1 MKKNL
6 TIGFA
11 LLVLFTTFSSKKE
24 LSINQ
29 LKVKEIIIKNNEIL
43 REEELIKDFSFLYN
57 KNMVFLNVFEINK
70 KLEKKSFIKKLKIK
84 KIYPNRLEIKI
95 IEKEPIAIIIK
106 NKRKFFLDKNI
117 QLIDYRK
124 NLKYINLPIIYGD
137 DKNFKKLFF
146 DLKKNNFPIEMISKY
161 YFYDVKRWDIEMKDK
176 KIVKLPSKNYRKSL
190 KNFISIQ
197 TNKNFEKYKI
207 FDYRLNGQLI
217 LK

>member
-1 MKKNL
+1 M
-6 TIGFA
+6 
-11 LLVLFTTFSSKKE
+11 
-24 LSINQ
+24 
-29 LKVKEIIIKNNEIL
+29 
-43 REEELIKDFSFLYN
+43 
-57 KNMVFLNVFEINK
+57 
-70 KLEKKSFIKKLKIK
+70 
-84 KIYPNRLEIKI
+84 
-95 IEKEPIAIIIK
+95 
-106 NKRKFFLDKNI
+106 DKNI

>member
-43 REEELIKDFSFLYN
+43 REKELIKDFSFLYN

-124 NLKYINLPIIYGD
+124 NLKYTNLPIIYGD

>member
-43 REEELIKDFSFLYN
+43 REKELIKDFSFLYN

-124 NLKYINLPIIYGD
+124 NLKYTNLPIIYGD

-190 KNFISIQ
+190 Q
-197 TNKNFEKYKI
+197 
-207 FDYRLNGQLI
+207 I
-217 LK
+217 L

>member
-1 MKKNL
+1 
-6 TIGFA
+6 
-11 LLVLFTTFSSKKE
+11 
-24 LSINQ
+24 
-29 LKVKEIIIKNNEIL
+29 
-43 REEELIKDFSFLYN
+43 
-57 KNMVFLNVFEINK
+57 MVFLNVFETNK

>member
-137 DKNFKKLFF
+137 GKNFKKLFF

>member
-1 MKKNL
+1 M
-6 TIGFA
+6 
-11 LLVLFTTFSSKKE
+11 
-24 LSINQ
+24 
-29 LKVKEIIIKNNEIL
+29 
-43 REEELIKDFSFLYN
+43 IKDFSFLYN

-137 DKNFKKLFF
+137 DK
-146 DLKKNNFPIEMISKY
+146 ISKNC
-161 YFYDVKRWDIEMKDK
+161 F
-176 KIVKLPSKNYRKSL
+176 
-190 KNFISIQ
+190 
-197 TNKNFEKYKI
+197 
-207 FDYRLNGQLI
+207 
-217 LK
+217 

>member
-1 MKKNL
+1 MKKSFS
-6 TIGFA
+6 IGFA
-11 LLVLFTTFSSKKE
+11 LLVLFTTFNSKKE

-43 REEELIKDFSFLYN
+43 SEEELIKHFSFLYN
-57 KNMVFLNVFEINK
+57 KNMVFLNAFEINK

-84 KIYPNRLEIKI
+84 KTYPNRLEIII

-106 NKRKFFLDKNI
+106 NKKKFFLDKNI
-117 QLIDYRK
+117 QLIEYRK
-124 NLKYINLPIIYGD
+124 DLKYINLPIIYGEI
-137 DKNFKKLFF
+137 KNFKKLFF
-146 DLKKNNFPIEMISKY
+146 DMKKNNFPIEMISKY
-161 YFYDVKRWDIEMKDK
+161 YFYDAKRWDIEMKDK
-176 KIVKLPSKNYRKSL
+176 KIIKLPSKNYRKSL
-190 KNFISIQ
+190 NNFISIQ